1 MARAPTAAATP
12 GEAQAGPARAGSRAG
27 RPRGPIIHSLTP
39 QGLLLFFFF
48 STQLAKAGQTKH
60 RAAGGM
66 WQGRWP
72 WGASPEKAAGE
83 GGGGPLGGPS
93 ASGPCPRGD
102 GAGPLGAAAAAG
114 AGEGCGGCPAATG
127 PDGGPAAPAAGLSG
141 RRAVS
146 SIPMG
151 AAPGPAHQPSKEGG
165 TGAGGNWV
173 YPSEDQFF
181 RAMRRKGW
189 DPAKEDMPS
198 VVAIHNTVNE
208 RAWQEILRWEALH
221 PGCPP
226 KLLKF
231 QGKPREFSPR
241 ARLLNW
247 MGYKLPFDRH
257 DWVVERCGQE
267 VRYVID
273 FYNAAPAPGAPVAMH
288 LDVRPAL
295 DSFQAVLDRSTMT
308 IRQACLL
315 ATGALPEGGASPAAP
330 GPAVAAELRK

>member
-1 MARAPTAAATP
+1 M
-12 GEAQAGPARAGSRAG
+12 
-27 RPRGPIIHSLTP
+27 
-39 QGLLLFFFF
+39 
-48 STQLAKAGQTKH
+48 
-60 RAAGGM
+60 
-66 WQGRWP
+66 
-72 WGASPEKAAGE
+72 
-83 GGGGPLGGPS
+83 
-93 ASGPCPRGD
+93 
-102 GAGPLGAAAAAG
+102 
-114 AGEGCGGCPAATG
+114 
-127 PDGGPAAPAAGLSG
+127 
-141 RRAVS
+141 
-146 SIPMG
+146 
-151 AAPGPAHQPSKEGG
+151 QP
-165 TGAGGNWV
+165 
-173 YPSEDQFF
+173 
-181 RAMRRKGW
+181 
-189 DPAKEDMPS
+189 
-198 VVAIHNTVNE
+198 
-208 RAWQEILRWEALH
+208 
-221 PGCPP
+221 PP

-315 ATGALPEGGASPAAP
+315 ATGALPEGGANPAAP